1 MLLSCYSHDMA
12 ALQVKNVPDELHDEL
27 REVAAQRGCTIS
39 DLVLTAIRKE
49 LRRPRMTAW
58 LEEVAAMPRVDVT
71 NKEIL
76 DAIDDGRR
84 GR

>member
-1 MLLSCYSHDMA
+1 MA
-12 ALQVKNVPDELHDEL
+12 ALQVKNVPDDLHEEL

-49 LRRPRMTAW
+49 LRRPRMAAW
-58 LEEVAAMPRVDVT
+58 LDTVSAMPRVDVT

>member
-1 MLLSCYSHDMA
+1 MA

-27 REVAAQRGCTIS
+27 REVAAERGCTIS
-39 DLVLTAIRKE
+39 DLVLAAIRKE

-58 LEEVAAMPRVDVT
+58 LDQVSHMPRVDVT
-71 NKEIL
+71 NREIL

>member
-1 MLLSCYSHDMA
+1 MLWSCYSHAVA

-27 REVAAQRGCTIS
+27 REAAAERGCTIS
-39 DLVLTAIRKE
+39 ELVLDAIRRE
-49 LRRPRMTAW
+49 LRKPRMTAW
-58 LEEVAAMPRVDVT
+58 VERVSNLPRMDVT

-76 DAIDDGRR
+76 DAIDEGRR